1 MPGSGTGSRRGRRP
15 EMSALLQS
23 FETGFAALPTARV
36 DALGLGPA
44 RRAALAAAL
53 AAGLPGPRSE
63 SWKYTSLRALS
74 ARAFVAPS
82 AIAVD
87 AARLAAIPS
96 PRLVFVNGVFDAGL
110 SSLDALPPGVEL
122 RPMSQALAGDDPRAV
137 AVFGRVFDEA
147 DTIFSRF
154 NAALALEGV
163 LLRVAEDTAVAA
175 PLHLAFV
182 GAPTDGDAAAHLRHL
197 VELRSGASLTL
208 VEHHLGV
215 GAHRHLANH
224 LSHVHLARG
233 ARLVHARVQDEDTGA
248 SLFLRTDAVLAADAE
263 YRRADLEL
271 GAALS
276 RHELNV
282 DLQGSGA
289 VLQAGGVLLAD
300 GRRHVDTR
308 LGIRHQ
314 ARDTRCELPWRGLA
328 DQRGRAVF
336 HGGIEIQ
343 AGADGSDANL
353 SNKNLLL
360 SDAAEI
366 DSQPVLVIHADEV
379 KAAHGATVGRLD
391 ETALFYLRSRGIPQ
405 ALARALLV
413 QAFLREPLSVL
424 GDAAL
429 AQSLGDRITARLQTR
444 DIP

>member
-1 MPGSGTGSRRGRRP
+1 
-15 EMSALLQS
+15 MSALLQS
-23 FETGFAALPTARV
+23 FESGFAALPAAHV

-53 AAGLPGPRSE
+53 AGGLPGPRSE

-74 ARAFVAPS
+74 ARGFATATTT
-82 AIAVD
+82 AVD
-87 AARLAAIPS
+87 PAALAAIPA
-96 PRLVFVNGVFDAGL
+96 PRLVFVNGLFDAAL
-110 SSLDALPPGVEL
+110 SSLDALPAGVEL

-147 DTIFSRF
+147 DALFAKF
-154 NAALALEGV
+154 NAGLALEGV
-163 LLRVAEDTAVAA
+163 LLRVAEAAAVAT
-175 PLHLAFV
+175 PLHLVFV
-182 GAPTDGDAAAHLRHL
+182 GAPAEADAAAHLRHL
-197 VELRSGASLTL
+197 VELRAGASLTL
-208 VEHHLGV
+208 VEHHLGT
-215 GAHRHLANH
+215 GTHRHLANH
-224 LSHVHLARG
+224 VMHVHLARG
-233 ARLVHARVQDEDTGA
+233 ATLVHARVQDEDTGA
-248 SLFLRTDAVLAADAE
+248 SLFARTDAVLAAEAE

-300 GRRHVDTR
+300 GRRHLDTR

-314 ARDTRCELPWRGLA
+314 ARDTRCDLPWRGLA

-343 AGADGSDANL
+343 AGADGSDATL

-391 ETALFYLRSRGIPQ
+391 DTALFYLRSRGIPQ
-405 ALARALLV
+405 ALARSLLV
-413 QAFLREPLSVL
+413 QAFLREPLAVL
-424 GDAAL
+424 GDPAL
-429 AQSLGDRITARLQTR
+429 AEALGDRLTARLEAR
-444 DIP
+444 DAAR

>member
-1 MPGSGTGSRRGRRP
+1 
-15 EMSALLQS
+15 MSALLQS
-23 FETGFAALPTARV
+23 FETGFAALPAARV

-74 ARAFVAPS
+74 ARGFAAP
-82 AIAVD
+82 AAATVD
-87 AARLAAIPS
+87 TAALAHIPS
-96 PRLVFVNGVFDAGL
+96 PRLVFVNGGFDAGL
-110 SSLDALPPGVEL
+110 SSLDGLPDGVEL

-147 DTIFSRF
+147 DALFAKF
-154 NAALALEGV
+154 NAALATEGV
-163 LLRVAEDTAVAA
+163 LLRIAEGSQVGT
-175 PLHLAFV
+175 PLQLVFV
-182 GAPTDGDAAAHLRHL
+182 GAPAADAAQHLRHL
-197 VELRSGASLTL
+197 VELRAGARATV
-208 VEHHLGV
+208 VEHHLGT

-224 LSHVHLARG
+224 VLHVHLARG
-233 ARLVHARVQDEDTGA
+233 AHLVHARVQAEDTGA
-248 SLFLRTDAVLAADAE
+248 SLFARTDAVLAAESE

-289 VLQAGGVLLAD
+289 ALLAGGVLLAD
-300 GRRHVDTR
+300 GRRHLDTR

-314 ARDTRCELPWRGLA
+314 ARDTHCELPWRGLA

-391 ETALFYLRSRGIPQ
+391 ETALFYLRSRGIPE
-405 ALARALLV
+405 AKARALLV

-429 AQSLGDRITARLQTR
+429 AEALGERITARL
-444 DIP
+444 DAKDPA

>member
-1 MPGSGTGSRRGRRP
+1 M
-15 EMSALLQS
+15 
-23 FETGFAALPTARV
+23 
-36 DALGLGPA
+36 
-44 RRAALAAAL
+44 AAAL

-63 SWKYTSLRALS
+63 SWKYTSLRALA
-74 ARAFVAPS
+74 ARGFAAPVAAP
-82 AIAVD
+82 VD
-87 AARLAAIPS
+87 AAVVAAIPS
-96 PRLVFVNGVFDAGL
+96 PRLVFVNGGFDAAL
-110 SSLDALPPGVEL
+110 SSLADLPAGVEL

-147 DTIFSRF
+147 DALFAKF
-154 NAALALEGV
+154 NAALAIEGV
-163 LLRVAEDTAVAA
+163 LLRVAEGVHVEAA
-175 PLHLAFV
+175 LNLVFV
-182 GAPTDGDAAAHLRHL
+182 GAPGATDAAAHLRHL
-197 VELRSGASLTL
+197 VELRAGASATV
-208 VEHHLGV
+208 VEHHLGA

-224 LSHVHLARG
+224 VAHVHLARD
-233 ARLVHARVQDEDTGA
+233 ARLVHARVQAEDTGA
-248 SLFLRTDAVLAADAE
+248 SLFARTDAVLAAGAE

-282 DLQGSGA
+282 DLQGTGAA
-289 VLQAGGVLLAD
+289 VLAGGVLLAD
-300 GRRHVDTR
+300 GRRHLDTR

-391 ETALFYLRSRGIPQ
+391 ETALFYLRSRGIPE
-405 ALARALLV
+405 AKARALLV
-413 QAFLREPLSVL
+413 QAFLREPLAVL
-424 GDAAL
+424 GDASLAEAL
-429 AQSLGDRITARLQTR
+429 GERITARL
-444 DIP
+444 DAKDPS

>member
-1 MPGSGTGSRRGRRP
+1 
-15 EMSALLQS
+15 MSALLQS
-23 FETGFAALPTARV
+23 FETGFAALPAARV

-74 ARAFVAPS
+74 ARGFAAPVAT
-82 AIAVD
+82 AVD
-87 AARLAAIPS
+87 AAALAAIPS
-96 PRLVFVNGVFDAGL
+96 PRLVFVNGAFDAAL
-110 SSLDALPPGVEL
+110 SSPDGLPEGVEL
-122 RPMSQALAGDDPRAV
+122 RPMSQALAGDDPRAA

-147 DTIFSRF
+147 DALFAKF

-163 LLRVAEDTAVAA
+163 LLRVADGMRAKDAINLV
-175 PLHLAFV
+175 FV
-182 GAPTDGDAAAHLRHL
+182 GTPGATDAATHLRHL
-197 VELRSGASLTL
+197 VELRAGASATV
-208 VEHHLGV
+208 VEHHLGT

-224 LSHVHLARG
+224 VMHVHLARD
-233 ARLVHARVQDEDTGA
+233 ARLAHARVQDEDTGA
-248 SLFLRTDAVLAADAE
+248 SLFARTDAVLAAGAE

-271 GAALS
+271 GAGLS

-289 VLQAGGVLLAD
+289 AVLAGGVLLAD
-300 GRRHVDTR
+300 GRRHLDTR
-308 LGIRHQ
+308 IGIRHQ
-314 ARDTRCELPWRGLA
+314 ARETRCELPWRGLA

-391 ETALFYLRSRGIPQ
+391 ETALFYLRSRGIPE
-405 ALARALLV
+405 ATARVLLV
-413 QAFLREPLSVL
+413 QAFLREPLAVL

-429 AQSLGDRITARLQTR
+429 AEVLGERIRARLGAGER
-444 DIP
+444 A

>member
-1 MPGSGTGSRRGRRP
+1 
-15 EMSALLQS
+15 MSALLQS
-23 FETGFAALPTARV
+23 FETGFAALPAARV

-63 SWKYTSLRALS
+63 SWKYTSLRAL
-74 ARAFVAPS
+74 
-82 AIAVD
+82 
-87 AARLAAIPS
+87 AARGFAAASPAPIDPAVLAAIPS
-96 PRLVFVNGVFDAGL
+96 PRLVFVNGAFDAAL
-110 SSLDALPPGVEL
+110 SALGDLPAGVEL

-147 DTIFSRF
+147 DALFAKF
-154 NAALALEGV
+154 NAALATEGV
-163 LLRVAEDTAVAA
+163 LLRVAEGVAVTA
-175 PLHLAFV
+175 PLQLVFV
-182 GAPTDGDAAAHLRHL
+182 GAPAEGDAAAHLRHL
-197 VELRSGASLTL
+197 VELRAGASLSV
-208 VEHHLGV
+208 VEHHLGA
-215 GAHRHLANH
+215 GAHRNLANH
-224 LSHVHLARG
+224 VMHVHLARG
-233 ARLVHARVQDEDTGA
+233 ARLAHARVQDEDTGA
-248 SLFLRTDAVLAADAE
+248 TVFLRTDAVLAADAE

-300 GRRHVDTR
+300 GRRHLDTR

-366 DSQPVLVIHADEV
+366 DTQPVLVIHADEV

-391 ETALFYLRSRGIPQ
+391 ETALFYLRSRGIPR
-405 ALARALLV
+405 ALARALLI
-413 QAFLREPLSVL
+413 QAFLREPLSAL

-429 AQSLGDRITARLQTR
+429 AQSLGDRISARLGPQDTA
-444 DIP
+444 P